1 MSPEAKSSKTRWQIE
16 RRREFIEHRLFWR
29 GRIGLAD
36 MMDTFAL
43 SRTQASLDLNAY
55 IKDHPDHLDY
65 DKTAKTYVPGS
76 KFQAHYTSL
85 DPDKHLSKLL
95 SMSQGADVAHSRW
108 EEFQPDML
116 APPLP
121 ARGASAEITRD
132 VLLAIEQ
139 RRILTIT
146 YQSMSSPDPTERSIA
161 PHALAH
167 DGFRWHAR
175 ALCLK
180 DYVFKDFVLG
190 RMLMAK
196 LGDKIDFDPADDKA
210 WKTEITLTIAPHPD
224 LSDGQRRIVEL
235 DYSMENGTAELM
247 SRKSMLYYTLKR
259 LGLDTDPAA
268 RRAQEQHIVL
278 VNASE
283 VFAAMGRSVPW

>member
-55 IKDHPDHLDY
+55 IKDHPDHLTY
-65 DKTAKTYVPGS
+65 DKTAKTYVPGK

-95 SMSQGADVAHSRW
+95 SMSQGADVAHGGW

-180 DYVFKDFVLG
+180 DNACKDFVLG

-196 LGDKIDFDPADDKA
+196 LGDKIDFDPADDVA

-224 LSDGQRRIVEL
+224 LSEGQRRIVEL
-235 DYSMENGTAELM
+235 DYGMENGTAELM

-259 LGLDTDPAA
+259 LGLDTDPSA

-278 VNASE
+278 VNAAE

>member
-16 RRREFIEHRLFWR
+16 RRREFIEHRLFWH

-55 IKDHPDHLDY
+55 IKDHPDHLAY
-65 DKTAKTYVPGS
+65 DKTAKTYVPGK
-76 KFQAHYTSL
+76 KFHAHYTSL

-95 SMSQGADVAHSRW
+95 SMSQGAEVAHGSW

-139 RRILTIT
+139 RRILTIS
-146 YQSMSSPDPTERSIA
+146 YQSMSSPDPSERSIA

-180 DYVFKDFVLG
+180 DNVNRPEFV
-190 RMLMAK
+190 
-196 LGDKIDFDPADDKA
+196 GD
-210 WKTEITLTIAPHPD
+210 H
-224 LSDGQRRIVEL
+224 Q
-235 DYSMENGTAELM
+235 
-247 SRKSMLYYTLKR
+247 LK
-259 LGLDTDPAA
+259 
-268 RRAQEQHIVL
+268 
-278 VNASE
+278 
-283 VFAAMGRSVPW
+283 

>member
-1 MSPEAKSSKTRWQIE
+1 ME
-16 RRREFIEHRLFWR
+16 
-29 GRIGLAD
+29 
-36 MMDTFAL
+36 TFAL
-43 SRTQASLDLNAY
+43 SRTQASLDLNGY
-55 IKDHPDHLDY
+55 IKDHPDHLVY
-65 DKTAKTYVPGS
+65 DKTAKTYVPGE
-76 KFQAHYTSL
+76 KFQAHYASL
-85 DPDKHLSKLL
+85 DPDKHLAKLL
-95 SMSQGADVAHSRW
+95 SMSEGADVVHGNW
-108 EEFQPDML
+108 EKFQPDLL
-116 APPLP
+116 APPAP
-121 ARGASAEITRD
+121 ARGARADITRD

-139 RRILTIT
+139 RRALSIT

-180 DYVFKDFVLG
+180 DNVFKDFVLG
-190 RMLMAK
+190 RTVTSK
-196 LGDKIDFDPADDKA
+196 LGDEIDFDPADDA
-210 WKTEITLTIAPHPD
+210 SWTTEITLTIAPHPN

-235 DYSMENGTAELM
+235 DYGMENGTAELK